1 MTSDQMDVI
10 KEENE
15 VTEVAMQN
23 MNDFEDKKVEEVGLS
38 STKD

>member
-1 MTSDQMDVI
+1 MTSDQMEVI

-23 MNDFEDKKVEEVGLS
+23 MNDFEDKKAEEVSFS